1 VLDLLSSL
9 GEACRYSPDTVAGG
23 LAVGRAP
30 VWSAATPLCHC
41 WLNRGVSAPEVA
53 QRAGNS
59 VDVLLK
65 VFAKCIEGDHVKI
78 NNLVEDAF
86 VE

>member
-1 VLDLLSSL
+1 
-9 GEACRYSPDTVAGG
+9 
-23 LAVGRAP
+23 
-30 VWSAATPLCHC
+30 
-41 WLNRGVSAPEVA
+41 
-53 QRAGNS
+53 